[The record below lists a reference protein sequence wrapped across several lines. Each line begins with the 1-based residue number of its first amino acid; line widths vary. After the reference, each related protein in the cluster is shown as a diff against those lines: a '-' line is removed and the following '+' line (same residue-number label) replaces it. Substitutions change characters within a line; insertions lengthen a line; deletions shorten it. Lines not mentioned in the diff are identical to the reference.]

1 MFNRTSLTTYSLLE
15 RLKTCYRAI
24 LSYDNERAVLADLMH
39 RHAIAGTSK
48 ILDVGCGF
56 GRNLAWLHAAGYAAI
71 GVDVNPV
78 AIASNRARGLTC
90 MLAAEFE
97 QSADIY
103 DIVLMSHVIEH
114 FPPAEL
120 KEFLDHHLDRLKTG
134 GKLIIA
140 TPLMSEYF
148 YDDFDHV
155 KPYQPVG
162 ISMVFGAGDAQV
174 QYSSRNKL
182 LLRDLWF
189 RKSHFRISFARAR
202 YLHSPGTVLLRL
214 ADLLSALVFLASGG
228 RIGRTDGWIGVF
240 EKIAPIR

>member
-1 MFNRTSLTTYSLLE
+1 MYNRTPLTTHSLLE
-15 RLKTCYRAI
+15 RLKTLYRAI
-24 LSYDNERAVLADLMH
+24 LSYDNERPVLDNFIN

-56 GRNLAWLHAAGYAAI
+56 GRNLAWLHAAGYAAV
-71 GVDVNPV
+71 GVDVNPT
-78 AIASNRARGLTC
+78 AIASNRAQGLTC
-90 MLAAEFE
+90 LQANEFE
-97 QSADIY
+97 KSDEIY

-120 KEFLDHHLDRLKTG
+120 KEFLDNYLGRLKSG

-140 TPLMSEYF
+140 TPLMSDYF

-162 ISMVFGAGDAQV
+162 ISMVFGTGDAQV
-174 QYSSRNKL
+174 QYSSQNKL

-189 RKSHFRISFARAR
+189 RKSHFRISFSRAR

-214 ADLLSALVFLASGG
+214 VDLLSVLVFLASGG